1 MARKGHSYE
10 TKLEAVQSIVEGR
23 KGIKILSRQ
32 LGTSTSRIYEW
43 LSKYKTMGSA
53 GLQNSPTNNQYSSVV
68 KEAAVKEYLAGK
80 SSLQGICEK
89 YKLKSPS
96 QLRSWIKKYNG
107 HEELK
112 TTGIGGTIVTKGRK
126 TTIDERVEIV
136 KACIEQNHNYNLIAQ
151 TYKVSYQQ
159 VREWTKKY
167 EQFGLES
174 LYDRRG
180 KRKPEVAMSDVEKLQ
195 AQIKLKE
202 AENLRLRMEN
212 DLLKKLAELERG
224 EG

>member
-10 TKLEAVQSIVEGR
+10 TKLEAVKGILEGR
-23 KGIKILSRQ
+23 IGIKILARQ
-32 LGTSTSRIYEW
+32 LGTTTSRIYEW
-43 LSKYKTMGSA
+43 LSKYKTDGAS
-53 GLQNSPTNNQYSSVV
+53 GLQNSPTNRHYPSAI

-80 SSLQGICEK
+80 SSLQGITEK
-89 YKLKSPS
+89 YGIKSPT
-96 QLRSWIKKYNG
+96 QLRIWIKKYNG

-112 TTGIGGTIVTKGRK
+112 TTGGGGTIVTKGRK

-151 TYKVSYQQ
+151 TYQVSYQQ

-167 EQFGLES
+167 EQSGLEG

-180 KRKPEVAMSDVEKLQ
+180 KRKPETAMSDVEKLQ